1 MDMNYATVALTG
13 GRPIPGQSLTSDP
26 SNPAPYEKPPKFTS
40 VHEASR
46 SIFEYFIEPE
56 TYSNTMELLADDV
69 PLMDIVQTFVFTGFK
84 EGQWNPDLMLML
96 VEPIAYIILALA
108 ERAGIDPVIYA
119 GEDEDEAAD
128 LAMLGTTFQKER
140 LKNMEE
146 FSKEQIA
153 LPEGVLPREITEQI
167 KTIQPPESLLAK
179 QPEETT
185 EAGEESLL
193 AEPVVEEQV

>member
-1 MDMNYATVALTG
+1 MNYATVALTG

-26 SNPAPYEKPPKFTS
+26 SSPAPYEKPPKFTS

-56 TYSNTMELLADDV
+56 TYTNTMELLADDV
-69 PLMDIVQTFVFTGFK
+69 PLMDIVQTFVFAGFK

-153 LPEGVLPREITEQI
+153 LPKGVLPREITEQI
-167 KTIQPPESLLAK
+167 KTIQPPESLLAR
-179 QPEETT
+179 QPEEDT

>member
-26 SNPAPYEKPPKFTS
+26 SSPAPYEKPPKFTS

-56 TYSNTMELLADDV
+56 TYTNTMELLADDV
-69 PLMDIVQTFVFTGFK
+69 PLMDIVQTFVFAGFK

-167 KTIQPPESLLAK
+167 KTIQPPESLLAR
-179 QPEETT
+179 QPEEDT

>member
-1 MDMNYATVALTG
+1 MNYATVALTG

-26 SNPAPYEKPPKFTS
+26 SSPAPYEKPPKFTS

-56 TYSNTMELLADDV
+56 TYTNTMELLADDV
-69 PLMDIVQTFVFTGFK
+69 PLMDIVQTFVFAGFK

-167 KTIQPPESLLAK
+167 KTIQPPESLLAR
-179 QPEETT
+179 QPEEDT

>member
-1 MDMNYATVALTG
+1 MNYATVALTG

-167 KTIQPPESLLAK
+167 KTIQPPESLLAR
-179 QPEETT
+179 QPEEDT

>member
-1 MDMNYATVALTG
+1 MNYATVALTG
-13 GRPIPGQSLTSDP
+13 GRPIPGQSLTTDP

-56 TYSNTMELLADDV
+56 TYTNTMELLADDV

-167 KTIQPPESLLAK
+167 KTIQPPESLLAR
-179 QPEETT
+179 QPEENTK
-185 EAGEESLL
+185 AGEESLL

>member
-1 MDMNYATVALTG
+1 MNYATVALTG

-56 TYSNTMELLADDV
+56 TYTNTMELLADDV

-167 KTIQPPESLLAK
+167 KTIQPPESLLAR
-179 QPEETT
+179 QPEENT

>member
-1 MDMNYATVALTG
+1 MNYATVALTG

-56 TYSNTMELLADDV
+56 TYTNTMELLADDV

-146 FSKEQIA
+146 FSKEQVA

-167 KTIQPPESLLAK
+167 KTIQPPESLLAR
-179 QPEETT
+179 QPEENT

>member
-1 MDMNYATVALTG
+1 MNYATVALTG

-26 SNPAPYEKPPKFTS
+26 SSPAPYEKPPKFTS

-56 TYSNTMELLADDV
+56 TYTNTMELLADDV

-167 KTIQPPESLLAK
+167 KTIQPPESLLAR
-179 QPEETT
+179 QPEKDT